1 VKGDRRVMPVQP
13 DRRRQLLDEL
23 ARTPGDSLADRICHL
38 CVAGDIDGAAILL
51 HSGDHLLG
59 TAARDGALGALIA
72 DLELTLGEGPGHQ
85 AVQSG
90 TTVFA
95 DQLLTGTS
103 QSWPIFATHAQQAG
117 IAAVFAYPLQLG
129 SIMLG
134 VLEVARGR
142 AGSLSPPELIDTAHL
157 ASLATSALLL
167 SQSHLNDQDVLDLL
181 ELSEPTQL
189 RIHQA
194 TGMAAE
200 QTGASLPDAL
210 ALLRAHALV
219 HEQSLSEV
227 AQLIITRKI
236 RMDP

>member
-1 VKGDRRVMPVQP
+1 MQP
-13 DRRRQLLDEL
+13 DRRRQLLSNL
-23 ARTPGDSLADRICHL
+23 AQTPGDSLADRICHL

-51 HSGDHLLG
+51 HSGDQLLG
-59 TAARDGALGALIA
+59 VAASTGALGDSLA

-85 AVQSG
+85 AVKIG

-103 QSWPIFATHAQQAG
+103 QGWPIFATHAQQAG

-129 SIMLG
+129 SMMLG
-134 VLEVARGR
+134 VLEMARGR
-142 AGSLSPPELIDTAHL
+142 AGSMSAMDLLDTAHL

-167 SQSHLNDQDVLDLL
+167 SQSNVNDQDAFDLL

-200 QTGASLPDAL
+200 QTGASLTDSL
-210 ALLRAHALV
+210 ALLRAYALV
-219 HEQSLSEV
+219 NAQSLSEV
-227 AQLIITRKI
+227 AQLVVTRKI

>member
-1 VKGDRRVMPVQP
+1 MVPVQP

-23 ARTPGDSLADRICHL
+23 ARTPGDSLAHRICHL
-38 CVAGDIDGAAILL
+38 CVVGGIDGAAILL

-59 TAARDGALGALIA
+59 IAGCDGALGDSLA
-72 DLELTLGEGPGHQ
+72 DLELTFGEGPGHQ

-103 QSWPIFATHAQQAG
+103 QSWPIFATHAEQAG

-129 SIMLG
+129 SMMLG
-134 VLEVARGR
+134 VLEMARGR
-142 AGSLSPPELIDTAHL
+142 AGSMSAMDLLDTTHL

-167 SQSHLNDQDVLDLL
+167 SQSNVNDQDAFDLL

-200 QTGASLPDAL
+200 QTGASLTDSL
-210 ALLRAHALV
+210 ALLRAYALV
-219 HEQSLSEV
+219 NAQSLSEV
-227 AQLIITRKI
+227 AQLVVTRKI